1 MALFEGERM
10 IKRESRPTNREGARD
25 WMLSQV
31 VSIARQ
37 WQVEAPFER
46 CGIGFGGPVDFGE
59 QRMAFST
66 HVGGWNNFRL
76 SEFLSRELGVP
87 ALMDNDAN
95 AGALAEATFGAGKGH
110 SPLFYMTLSTG
121 IGGGILL
128 SPILALHFGIPIRQA
143 IGTSL
148 VAVITT
154 SAASSSVHLQRHT
167 TDIRLGMTLELATAF
182 GAAVTAYLV
191 GYFNRNALEGIFAGF
206 LLYSSVTILLRRGKV
221 KDQEEAPAN
230 NNGETVIPPY
240 EPQRYPLGLAASLVA
255 GGLSGLLGIGGGPI
269 KVPVMYIFMNVPLM
283 VATATSN
290 FMIGVTAAASAV
302 VYYRRGDILVEIAAP
317 LAVGVFL
324 GSLLG
329 ARLAP
334 RIQTKFVVY
343 LLVGIMLYLAGHLCV
358 HLFMG
363 VAT

>member
-1 MALFEGERM
+1 
-10 IKRESRPTNREGARD
+10 
-25 WMLSQV
+25 MLSALLLV
-31 VSIARQ
+31 L
-37 WQVEAPFER
+37 
-46 CGIGFGGPVDFGE
+46 GFF
-59 QRMAFST
+59 A
-66 HVGGWNNFRL
+66 
-76 SEFLSRELGVP
+76 GV
-87 ALMDNDAN
+87 L
-95 AGALAEATFGAGKGH
+95 GAL
-110 SPLFYMTLSTG
+110 TG

-191 GYFNRNALEGIFAGF
+191 GYFNRNLLEGLFAAF
-206 LLYSSVTILLRRGKV
+206 LFYSSVTILLRGGKV
-221 KDQEEAPAN
+221 KPEEEGAVR

-269 KVPVMYIFMNVPLM
+269 NVPLM

-290 FMIGVTAAASAV
+290 FMIGVTAAASAI

-329 ARLAP
+329 ARVAP
-334 RIQTKFVVY
+334 RIQTKYVVY
-343 LLVGIMLYLAGHLCV
+343 LLVGVMLYLAGHLCV
-358 HLFMG
+358 HLFTG
-363 VAT
+363 GSA

>member
-1 MALFEGERM
+1 
-10 IKRESRPTNREGARD
+10 
-25 WMLSQV
+25 MLS
-31 VSIARQ
+31 ARL
-37 WQVEAPFER
+37 VLL
-46 CGIGFGGPVDFGE
+46 GFFAG
-59 QRMAFST
+59 
-66 HVGGWNNFRL
+66 L
-76 SEFLSRELGVP
+76 LG
-87 ALMDNDAN
+87 AM
-95 AGALAEATFGAGKGH
+95 
-110 SPLFYMTLSTG
+110 TG
-121 IGGGILL
+121 IGGGIIL

-191 GYFNRNALEGIFAGF
+191 GYFNRNLLEGLFAGF
-206 LLYSSVTILLRRGKV
+206 LLYSSVTILLRGGKV
-221 KDQEEAPAN
+221 KSEDQEELPAQ

-240 EPQRYPLGLAASLVA
+240 EPKRYPLGLGASLVA

-269 KVPVMYIFMNVPLM
+269 KVPVMYIFMGIPLM

-290 FMIGVTAAASAV
+290 FMIGVTAAASAI

-334 RIQTKFVVY
+334 RIQTKYVVY
-343 LLVGIMLYLAGHLCV
+343 LLVAIMLYLAGHLYV
-358 HLFMG
+358 HLLHG
-363 VAT
+363 GAA